1 MTSNQASEPE
11 RDLASSEIISDPCVP
26 SRAVPFPEI
35 PHLRGIRAALCWRG
49 PARGR
54 TWNGK
59 SLESLLLRKPAA
71 EFSRRGRGAQLDP
84 RERAL
89 QTGGDEGSA
98 AP

>member
-35 PHLRGIRAALCWRG
+35 PHLRGIRAALCWRV
-49 PARGR
+49 PARGS
-54 TWNGK
+54 TCNGK
-59 SLESLLLRKPAA
+59 SLERLLLRKPAA

-89 QTGGDEGSA
+89 HTRRGEGC
-98 AP
+98 PPP